1 MLRNLFCWILGLVL
15 VGLAPA
21 EAQVRRE
28 IRFPDLPGYQTLKAD
43 LHMHTVFSD
52 GRVWPTVR
60 VDEAWREGLDVLAI
74 TDHIEHKPFKQ
85 DVSTDLNRPHALA
98 SGPAS
103 QKNLLLIRGAEITRP
118 TPPGHFNAVF
128 LEDANALEIPDFY
141 EVFDEAARQKAF
153 IFWNHPGWKGPEL
166 GKWGPEQTKLLEKKQ
181 LHGIEICNGT
191 KYFVEAHQYAIEH
204 DLVFIGNSD
213 LHNPASDTER
223 TVEGHRTMTLV
234 FARERTVEG
243 VREALFAGRTIV
255 WHGNLLI
262 GREEFL
268 APFFAA
274 CLEIRPIHQRSGTRA
289 WVEICNHS
297 EVTIELQRIGKG
309 QPSKLTL
316 EPLSTSLVAF
326 RTPAQGDPEP
336 AAYRVMNFLRGV
348 DRPLEATVAIPAE
361 QPTPVSTAEEISVGP

>member
-1 MLRNLFCWILGLVL
+1 MPRNLFRGILGLVL
-15 VGLAPA
+15 ISLAPA

-43 LHMHTVFSD
+43 LHTHTVFSD

-98 SGPAS
+98 SGPAG
-103 QKNLLLIRGAEITRP
+103 QTNILLIRGAEITRP

-141 EVFDEAARQKAF
+141 EVFDEAARQKTF
-153 IFWNHPGWKGPEL
+153 VFWNHPGWKGPEL

-191 KYFVEAHQYAIEH
+191 KYFVEAHQYAIDH

-223 TVEGHRTMTLV
+223 TVEGHRTITLV
-234 FARERTVEG
+234 FARERTLEG

-274 CLEIRPIHQRSGTRA
+274 CLEIRPIHHRAGRRA
-289 WVEICNHS
+289 WVEIRNHTD
-297 EVTIELQRIGKG
+297 VTIELQRIGKG
-309 QPSKLTL
+309 QPSQLTL
-316 EPLSTSLVAF
+316 EPLSTSLVTF
-326 RTPAQGDPEP
+326 STPAEGDPQP
-336 AAYRVMNFLRGV
+336 LPYLAMNFLVGV
-348 DRPLEATVAIPAE
+348 DQPLKVKLDISSKQSTRTASPGRELVAP
-361 QPTPVSTAEEISVGP
+361 